1 MKCKEKRNLFDLLK
15 VFTCEKCKYFFTDE
29 SYLIGGDNI
38 NIYYLDHNCLD
49 EKLDDYYIANNMKL
63 KIFIKD
69 IIHNK
74 NDIIIWL
81 TREENY
87 LLKDMKIIYNLLSF
101 ENNIHILVF

>member
-1 MKCKEKRNLFDLLK
+1 
-15 VFTCEKCKYFFTDE
+15 
-29 SYLIGGDNI
+29 
-38 NIYYLDHNCLD
+38 
-49 EKLDDYYIANNMKL
+49 MKL

-87 LLKDMKIIYNLLSF
+87 LLKDMKMIYDLLSF
-101 ENNIHILVF
+101 ENNLHIFPFTVIQAALVVKNPSASVGGKRDLG